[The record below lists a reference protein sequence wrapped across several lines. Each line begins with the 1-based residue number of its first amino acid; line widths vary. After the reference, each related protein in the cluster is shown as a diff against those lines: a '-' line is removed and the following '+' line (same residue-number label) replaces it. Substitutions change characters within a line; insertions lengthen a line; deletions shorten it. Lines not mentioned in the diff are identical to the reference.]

1 MHRATRFLMIGLALV
16 VLAVGAGAG
25 VKGYLAYE
33 DLREE
38 NEKLNEPPPP
48 PERVFAE
55 GEVEAVKGEIDVMP
69 QIAGELIKVLVE
81 DGDSV
86 EKDQLLAVIDAK
98 RQKDAVEVAEANLAL
113 AKARLKRVRAGNTET
128 TRPPMHVAGD
138 VSAPSGEP
146 TEEEIQIAR
155 ESVKLAERQLDQ
167 AKTEYDYRQVKAPAS
182 GKVLKVYRH
191 AGDSVQPGRTPVVQ
205 IADTSELRIR
215 LEVDEIE
222 LGKLKKGMKGVFAI
236 RGNPRN
242 VGRLTIKR
250 VIPAFGPGSIR
261 RVNTADRRDT
271 RKARLLCE
279 VTSSEVTL
287 ALNQRITAEFEIDGD
302 DDREDD
308 QSDESSDPPEDNEDP
323 GDGEPDPDEPK
334 EQRVPEKLR
343 EAEADWKDAIKA
355 RQRLVDDN
363 PGEEKYRERLA
374 IAHGRLGYVYV
385 QQEETEKA
393 EDEFARAIELDGDTR
408 YPWYLPALVR
418 AAVDDEK
425 GYRAA
430 CRTVLDCFEKS
441 DEREVL
447 NQVAWTSAIGT
458 DVIDD
463 YRRVVKLTDRT
474 MADVDGPMH
483 HLQNTRG
490 AVLYRADEFDE
501 AAEQLEE
508 AVADHWKGGT
518 PWDWFFL
525 AMAHHELGN
534 ADDAQDWLD
543 KAVEW
548 MDENDSES
556 DEDESR
562 PALGWD
568 QRLELE
574 ILRQEAE
581 TLLTVRRA

>member
-1 MHRATRFLMIGLALV
+1 
-16 VLAVGAGAG
+16 
-25 VKGYLAYE
+25 
-33 DLREE
+33 
-38 NEKLNEPPPP
+38 
-48 PERVFAE
+48 
-55 GEVEAVKGEIDVMP
+55 
-69 QIAGELIKVLVE
+69 
-81 DGDSV
+81 
-86 EKDQLLAVIDAK
+86 
-98 RQKDAVEVAEANLAL
+98 
-113 AKARLKRVRAGNTET
+113 
-128 TRPPMHVAGD
+128 
-138 VSAPSGEP
+138 
-146 TEEEIQIAR
+146 
-155 ESVKLAERQLDQ
+155 
-167 AKTEYDYRQVKAPAS
+167 
-182 GKVLKVYRH
+182 VLKVYRH

-548 MDENDSES
+548 MDEEDS
-556 DEDESR
+556 DEDEGR

-568 QRLELE
+568 QQLELE